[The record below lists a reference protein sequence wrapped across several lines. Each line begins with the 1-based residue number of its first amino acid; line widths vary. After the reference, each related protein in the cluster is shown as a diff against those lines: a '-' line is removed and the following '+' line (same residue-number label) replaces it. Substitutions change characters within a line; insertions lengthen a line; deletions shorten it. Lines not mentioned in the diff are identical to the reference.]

1 MPAMASRHY
10 ILLRGSD
17 ITIHQTPVSSAFRD
31 RPNLHATPR
40 TSPMPTPHNS
50 EIVSF
55 GPFRLNLTERVLT
68 RDSEQ
73 VELGGRAYDLLVAL
87 LSRPNELFSKAEL
100 LRQVWPG
107 LVVEEGALRFH
118 ITNLRKALGEGNEGN
133 RYIVTSSGRGYTF
146 VAQVVR
152 SADHAPTAS
161 IVPAFQHANLP
172 IRLPMIDREVEI
184 EEIPARLMAT
194 RFVTIVGAGGVG
206 KTTLATAVGHRLM
219 QHFDGAL
226 LFVDLSMVSD
236 PALVGT
242 IVASLLGL
250 SVQSSDATPSIA
262 AYLRDKRILLI
273 LDTCEHLIEPVAA
286 FASSVFAAA
295 PDVHLLATSREALQT
310 DGENVYR
317 LGTLACPP
325 EGTELTAEAVRAFP
339 AIQLFVERA
348 RASGAR
354 LHFSDDEAPIV
365 VSMCRRLDGVALAI
379 ELAARRVESYG
390 VHGTAE
396 LLDQR
401 LGLSWLGPRSAPPRQ
416 RTLLATLDWSF
427 GLLSDLER
435 MVLCRLAVF
444 VGHFTLDA
452 VIAVCGRDVAQ
463 KDILGAID
471 SLIAKS
477 MITTRPVGTVMSYR
491 LLDTTRAYARDISIA
506 EEEAR
511 DLAIRHATYYRDW
524 LEQRGR
530 DWAKFSTGAERAS
543 HFASMNNVRAALD
556 WCFGEDGDVGLGI
569 QLAAAAV
576 DVFLAMS
583 LLAECHRW
591 SRRALIALD
600 ADAFGSF
607 DEMRLQAGL
616 GVSSSQMYGESD
628 AVNDA
633 LNRSLSIAEARG
645 DTAYEAGLLNMQYI
659 FHGRSGH
666 FRILLEYAQRC
677 HGLAERSGDLAIR
690 TLAHSELGMAL
701 QFSGDLAG
709 SLRELE
715 SLMLILS
722 HAQQGSVLLGYDPHY
737 RSIVALARTLWLH
750 GYPDQAADR
759 AREAVKASEAMG
771 HSAALALVLAG
782 AGTIFL
788 WRGDLDA
795 AQHYVDRS
803 YSLAEA
809 NGMGPLMAIGRCRKA
824 ELTIRRGDLRQGV
837 DDLRASLMP
846 IHAARHELLTTEF
859 NMELALGLLSLG
871 QAAEGLSLVS
881 AAIDR
886 VNGSGELFQ
895 MPELLRVKGKLL
907 NALPQSSHDDAQDA
921 FRHSINLARAQGARS
936 WELRAATD
944 LAALL
949 ADAGHRD
956 DAKKVLEDAYG
967 RFSEGFDT
975 ADLKLAA
982 DLLAKLA

>member
-1 MPAMASRHY
+1 
-10 ILLRGSD
+10 
-17 ITIHQTPVSSAFRD
+17 
-31 RPNLHATPR
+31 
-40 TSPMPTPHNS
+40 MPTAQNI
-50 EIVSF
+50 EIISF
-55 GPFRLNLTERVLT
+55 GPFRLNLTERALT
-68 RDSEQ
+68 RNSEQ
-73 VELGGRAYDLLVAL
+73 VELQGRAYDLLVAL
-87 LSRPNELFSKAEL
+87 LSRPNELISKAEL
-100 LRQVWPG
+100 MRQVWPG

-118 ITNLRKALGEGNEGN
+118 ITNLRKALGEGSEGN

-146 VAQVVR
+146 VARIAR
-152 SADHAPTAS
+152 SSDQAPLAGDAS
-161 IVPAFQHANLP
+161 SFRHANLP
-172 IRLPMIDREVEI
+172 VRLPMIDREVEI
-184 EEIPARLMAT
+184 EEIPARLTTT

-206 KTTLATAVGHRLM
+206 KTTLAIAVGHRLM
-219 QHFDGAL
+219 QRFDGAL

-242 IVASLLGL
+242 VVASLLGL
-250 SVQSSDATPSIA
+250 SVQSSDATPSIVA
-262 AYLRDKRILLI
+262 HLRDKRILLI
-273 LDTCEHLIEPVAA
+273 LDTCEHLVDPVAA

-295 PDVHLLATSREALQT
+295 PNVHILATSREALQT
-310 DGENVYR
+310 DGEHVYR
-317 LGTLACPP
+317 LDTLACPP
-325 EGTELTAEAVRAFP
+325 EGTELTAEAVRTFP
-339 AIQLFVERA
+339 AVQLFVERA
-348 RASGAR
+348 RASGAQ
-354 LHFSDDEAPIV
+354 LDFSDDEAPIV
-365 VSMCRRLDGVALAI
+365 ASMCRRLDGVALAI

-401 LGLSWLGPRSAPPRQ
+401 LALSWLGPRSAPPRQ
-416 RTLLATLDWSF
+416 RTLHATLDWSF

-435 MVLCRLAVF
+435 IVLRRLAVF

-452 VIAVCGRDVAQ
+452 IIAVCGRDASQ
-463 KDILGAID
+463 RDILGAID

-477 MITTRPVGTVMSYR
+477 MIATRPIGTVMSYR
-491 LLDTTRAYARDISIA
+491 LLDTTRAYARDIPID
-506 EEEAR
+506 EDEAR
-511 DLAIRHATYYRDW
+511 DLAIRYATFYRNW

-530 DWAKFSTGAERAS
+530 DWATFASGAERAS
-543 HFASMNNVRAALD
+543 HFAGMNDVRAALD
-556 WCFGEDGDVGLGI
+556 WCFGEDGDINLGI
-569 QLAAAAV
+569 QVAAAAV
-576 DVFLAMS
+576 DVFLSMS

-591 SRRALIALD
+591 SQRALIALD
-600 ADAFGSF
+600 GGALGTS

-666 FRILLEYAQRC
+666 FRILLDYARRC
-677 HGLAERSGDLAIR
+677 HALAERSGDLAIR
-690 TLAHSELGMAL
+690 ALAHSELGMAL
-701 QFSGDLAG
+701 QFTGDLAG
-709 SLRELE
+709 SRRELE
-715 SLMLILS
+715 SLMGILS
-722 HAQQGSVLLGYDPHY
+722 HTQQGSVLLGYDPHY

-782 AGTIFL
+782 AGTVFL

-803 YSLAEA
+803 YSLAES

-824 ELTIRRGDLRQGV
+824 ELTIRRGDVRQGV
-837 DDLRASLMP
+837 DDLRAHLKP

-871 QAAEGLSLVS
+871 EPAEGLVLVD

-895 MPELLRVKGKLL
+895 LPELLRVKAKLL
-907 NALPQSSHDDAQDA
+907 AAIPQSSRDDAQGV
-921 FRHSINLARAQGARS
+921 FQQSIGLARAQGARS

-944 LAALL
+944 LAALS

-956 DAKKVLEDAYG
+956 GAKMVLKDAYG

-975 ADLKLAA
+975 ADLRLAA

>member
-1 MPAMASRHY
+1 
-10 ILLRGSD
+10 
-17 ITIHQTPVSSAFRD
+17 
-31 RPNLHATPR
+31 
-40 TSPMPTPHNS
+40 MPTAQHR
-50 EIVSF
+50 EIISF
-55 GPFRLNLTERVLT
+55 GSFRLNLTERVLT
-68 RDSEQ
+68 RNSEQ

-87 LSRPNELFSKAEL
+87 LSRPNELISKAEL

-118 ITNLRKALGEGNEGN
+118 ITNLRKALGEGSEGN
-133 RYIVTSSGRGYTF
+133 RYIVTSPGRGYTF
-146 VAQVVR
+146 VAQIAR
-152 SADHAPTAS
+152 TSNQEPAAAGDAAS
-161 IVPAFQHANLP
+161 FQHANLP
-172 IRLPMIDREVEI
+172 TRLPMIDREVEI
-184 EEIPARLMAT
+184 EEIPTRLMAT

-206 KTTLATAVGHRLM
+206 KTTLAIAVGHRLM
-219 QHFDGAL
+219 QSFDGAL

-236 PALVGT
+236 SALVGT
-242 IVASLLGL
+242 VVASLLGL
-250 SVQSSDATPSIA
+250 SVQSADAMPSIV

-273 LDTCEHLIEPVAA
+273 LDTCEHLVEAAAA

-295 PDVHLLATSREALQT
+295 PNVHILATSREALQT

-317 LGTLACPP
+317 LDTLACPP
-325 EGTELTAEAVRAFP
+325 EGMELTAEAVRSFP

-348 RASGAR
+348 RASGAQ
-354 LHFSDDEAPIV
+354 LHFSDDEAPV
-365 VSMCRRLDGVALAI
+365 VASMCRRLDGVALAI

-401 LGLSWLGPRSAPPRQ
+401 LGLSWLGPRSAPARQ

-435 MVLCRLAVF
+435 TVLCRLSVF

-452 VIAVCGRDVAQ
+452 VIVVCGRDVAR
-463 KDILGAID
+463 KDIFGAID

-477 MITTRPVGTVMSYR
+477 MIATRPAGTVMSYR
-491 LLDTTRAYARDISIA
+491 LLDTTRAYARDIQIA
-506 EEEAR
+506 EDEAH
-511 DLAIRHATYYRDW
+511 DLAVRHATYYRDW
-524 LEQRGR
+524 LGQRGR
-530 DWAKFSTGAERAS
+530 DWATFSGGAERTS
-543 HFASMNNVRAALD
+543 HFASINNVRAALD
-556 WCFGEDGDVGLGI
+556 WCFGEDGDARLGI

-591 SRRALIALD
+591 SQRGLIALD
-600 ADAFGSF
+600 ATAVGGS

-616 GVSSSQMYGESD
+616 GVSASQMYGESD

-633 LNRSLSIAEARG
+633 LNRSLAIAEARG
-645 DTAYEAGLLNMQYI
+645 DTVYEAGLLNM
-659 FHGRSGH
+659 HGRSGH
-666 FRILLEYAQRC
+666 FRILLDYAKRC
-677 HGLAERSGDLAIR
+677 HGLAERSGDLAIK
-690 TLAHSELGMAL
+690 TLAHSALGMAL

-709 SLRELE
+709 SRRELE
-715 SLMLILS
+715 SLMGILS
-722 HAQQGSVLLGYDPHY
+722 HTQQGSVLLGYDPHY

-782 AGTIFL
+782 AGTVFL

-803 YSLAEA
+803 YALAEA
-809 NGMGPLMAIGRCRKA
+809 NAMGPLMAIGRCRKA
-824 ELTIRRGDLRQGV
+824 ELTIRRGDVRQGV
-837 DDLRASLMP
+837 DDLRAGLAP

-859 NMELALGLLSLG
+859 NMELALGLLALG
-871 QAAEGLSLVS
+871 QGADGLSLVND
-881 AAIDR
+881 AIER

-895 MPELLRVKGKLL
+895 LPELLRVRGKLL
-907 NALPQSSHDDAQDA
+907 GAMPRADRDETGACFRQSLE
-921 FRHSINLARAQGARS
+921 LARAQGARS

-944 LAALL
+944 WAAFTADTEHGGPTKALL
-949 ADAGHRD
+949 
-956 DAKKVLEDAYG
+956 EDVYR
-967 RFSEGFDT
+967 RFSEGFAT

-982 DLLAKLA
+982 ELLAKQA